1 MQVNGNA
8 SMAKFE
14 IYPESGRIMIRH
26 NEFPRFVGEI
36 TFGELSDIE
45 NIIDLDKC
53 TDVQIL
59 AKTMREA
66 GEFIANY
73 MKK

>member
-1 MQVNGNA
+1 ME
-8 SMAKFE
+8 KFE
-14 IYPESGRIMIRH
+14 IYPESDRIMIRH

-45 NIIDLDKC
+45 NITDIDKC
-53 TDVQIL
+53 TDAQIW

-66 GEFIANY
+66 GEFIADF
-73 MKK
+73 MKR

>member
-1 MQVNGNA
+1 ME
-8 SMAKFE
+8 KFE
-14 IYPESGRIMIRH
+14 IYLESDRVMIRH

-53 TDVQIL
+53 ADAQIW

-66 GEFIANY
+66 GDFIANFIR
-73 MKK
+73 K

>member
-1 MQVNGNA
+1 MK
-8 SMAKFE
+8 KFE
-14 IYPESGRIMIRH
+14 IYPESDRVMIRH

-36 TFGELSDIE
+36 TFGESSDIE

-53 TDVQIL
+53 TDAQIW

-66 GEFIANY
+66 GDFINNY
-73 MKK
+73 INR